1 MQSPEAENP
10 MNPGTHPHTAAEIN
24 RAAQAAAPDA
34 IAFLQDLIRTPSL
47 SGDEGAVVE
56 LIERRMRAVGFEETR
71 IDPFGNVLGRIG
83 RGPRTLAFDAHVDTV
98 DVGDRRLWQIDPF
111 AATIAN
117 GAVHG
122 RGASDQKAGMAA
134 LVCAGALIK
143 QLAVARDLTVWI
155 VGSVLEED
163 CDGLCWHFILSEKSL
178 APDWVVL
185 TEPTNLEVYR
195 GQRGRMEI
203 EVTTRGVACHG
214 SAPERGVNAIHRMA
228 PIITGIEHL
237 GERLASDAFL
247 GRGSVTTPQV
257 RSTAPS
263 LCAVADSC
271 TIHLD
276 RRLTAGETDASALA
290 EIEEVVR
297 EAAGSWGPGAGG
309 ADPSDEGGATTEI
322 TVPVFDRPSHTG
334 LVYPMRQYYPAWVL
348 PEEHE
353 LVTHARA
360 ARAQVFGNAGCGKTW
375 SFSTNGV
382 ATMGMHG
389 IPTIGFGPAHEIH
402 AHAPTDQCPLDH
414 IPQAIAFYVALAARL
429 AGV

>member
-1 MQSPEAENP
+1 MSSGAPALPITEI
-10 MNPGTHPHTAAEIN
+10 TTAV
-24 RAAQAAAPDA
+24 QAIAPAA

-47 SGDEGAVVE
+47 SGDESAVVA
-56 LIERRMRAVGFEETR
+56 LIDRRMRALGFDETR
-71 IDPFGNVLGRIG
+71 TDPFGNVLGRIG

-98 DVGDRRLWQIDPF
+98 AVGDPRLWQVDPF
-111 AATIAN
+111 SATITA

-134 LVCAGALIK
+134 LVYAGSLIK
-143 QLAVARDLTVWI
+143 QLAVAHDLTVWI

-163 CDGLCWHFILSEKSL
+163 CDGLCWHYLLSEKVL

-228 PIITGIEHL
+228 PIIAGIERL
-237 GERLASDAFL
+237 GENMAADAFL
-247 GRGSVTTPQV
+247 GPGSITTTQV

-263 LCAVADSC
+263 LCAVPDSC

-276 RRLTAGETDASALA
+276 RRLTAGETDVSALA
-290 EIEEVVR
+290 EVEALVR
-297 EAAGSWGPGAGG
+297 AEAPAAARGG
-309 ADPSDEGGATTEI
+309 APEI
-322 TVPVFDRPSHTG
+322 TVPVFSRPSHTG

-348 PEEHE
+348 PEEHG
-353 LVTHARA
+353 LVVQAHAARA
-360 ARAQVFGNAGCGKTW
+360 AVLGDAGRGGTW

-389 IPTIGFGPAHEIH
+389 VPTIGFGPAHEIH

-414 IPQAIAFYVALAARL
+414 IPRAMAFYVALAALL
-429 AGV
+429 ARA